1 MVGGIAVAV
10 SDVAEDNVA
19 SPAIKKIIII
29 LAIERNS

>member
-10 SDVAEDNVA
+10 SDVAEDDVA
-19 SPAIKKIIII
+19 SPAIKKIII